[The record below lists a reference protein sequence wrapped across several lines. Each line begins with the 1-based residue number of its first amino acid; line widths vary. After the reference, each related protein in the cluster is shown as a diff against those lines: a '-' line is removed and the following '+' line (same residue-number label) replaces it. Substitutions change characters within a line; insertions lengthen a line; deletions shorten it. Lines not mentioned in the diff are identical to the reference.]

1 MVGSC
6 LRTSITWPVISDSRT
21 SRELRATDSDVS
33 SEAEG
38 SWPNALVRIGVAVRS
53 GFTQLTRMPSSAHSS
68 ASAWVRL
75 TMAALVEE
83 YRLYS
88 ARPRV

>member
-1 MVGSC
+1 MAE
-6 LRTSITWPVISDSRT
+6 SRT
-21 SRELRATDSDVS
+21 SSEVRATASEES
-33 SEAEG
+33 SEPSG

-53 GFTQLTRMPSSAHSS
+53 GFTQLTRMPSPAHSS

-83 YRLYS
+83 
-88 ARPRV
+88 